1 MDLKEYQGKD
11 LFRRFGVPTSEGR
24 VCVTVEEAVAAAET
38 LGYPVVVKA
47 QVLVGGRGKAGGV
60 RVAATEEALREAAGA
75 ILGMDLKGHR
85 VKEVWIEPASDIRRE
100 YYASFTLD
108 RTARQYLLMLSAMGG
123 VDIEEVARTHPE
135 AIARVHIDPIDGLT
149 PALAEQAV
157 ATAGIDEGREEL
169 PAMLGALYRAFVE
182 GDADLVEV
190 NPLIVR
196 SDGKLWAL
204 DAKVTLDDSAAF
216 RHPEWEAYRADEEL
230 DSREAIARARGLNYI
245 GLEGSV
251 GIIANGAGLA
261 MSTLDVVQQVG
272 GRAANFLD
280 LGGGAGADT
289 MTAAL
294 EVIATDPQVRALL
307 VNIFGGITRCD
318 EVARGIVAA
327 LERVRL
333 PFPMVVR
340 LDGTNAAEGRA
351 ILSSV
356 VSDSIIVEPTMIKA
370 AERAVAEASKA
381 VA

>member
-1 MDLKEYQGKD
+1 VDLKEYQGKD
-11 LFRRFGVPTSEGR
+11 FFRRYGIPTSDGR
-24 VCVTVEEAVAAAET
+24 LATSVEEAVAAAEAI
-38 LGYPVVVKA
+38 GYPVVVKA

-60 RVAATEEALREAAGA
+60 RLASGTAEVAEVAGA

-85 VKEVWIEPASDIRRE
+85 VREVWLERASDIRRE

-108 RTARQYLLMLSAMGG
+108 RAARQYLLMLSAKGG
-123 VDIEEVARTHPE
+123 VDIEEVARTDPG

-149 PALAEQAV
+149 EEQAEQAV
-157 ATAGIDEGREEL
+157 ADAAIEDGREQLPEL
-169 PAMLGALYRAFVE
+169 LRALYRAFVE

-196 SDGKLWAL
+196 SDGALWAL

-216 RHPEWEAYRADEEL
+216 RHPEWEAYRADEDL
-230 DSREAIARARGLNYI
+230 DSREALARSKGLNYI
-245 GLEGSV
+245 GLEGTV

-261 MSTLDVVQQVG
+261 MATLDVVKQVG
-272 GRAANFLD
+272 GEAANFLD

-294 EVIATDPQVRALL
+294 EVIATDPRVRALL

-318 EVARGIVAA
+318 DVARGIVTA
-327 LERVRL
+327 LSRVEL

-340 LDGTNAAEGRA
+340 LDGTNALEGRRILEEVVSERVVVEQTMVGAAQRAVREAEGA
-351 ILSSV
+351 I
-356 VSDSIIVEPTMIKA
+356 A
-370 AERAVAEASKA
+370 
-381 VA
+381 